1 MSEAKDTQAAATRE
15 NVSKAYAEAVSRPAG
30 GCCGGGAPCG
40 ETAKLAGYGANE
52 LNVLPQDA
60 VEHSFGCGN
69 PLAFSQV
76 QAGEVVLDLGSGA
89 GMDLILASQKVG
101 PRGRA
106 IGVDMT
112 DEMIAHARH
121 NLEKAGAQNAEV
133 RKGIIEKLPV
143 DSSSV
148 DWVIS
153 NCVINLS
160 PEKPK
165 VFGEIARVL
174 RPGGRFSISDIVAR
188 DLPAWALQ
196 SKDLYSACVAGA
208 VSEKDYLSG
217 LEAAGLEGARVV
229 ARQVYDASQIRSFLL
244 SGEFGKLPDG
254 LDPQALAKA
263 LEGKVWSA
271 QFEGTKAGGKYSSK
285 TLPLARVSA
294 APSTSGCCGPSGTAT
309 DAKESA
315 PGASMES
322 GSCCGG
328 SGAKATPAS
337 AAEAPCCSLRAA
349 LWNRVSGFFG
359 NLFARRAAGAG

>member
-1 MSEAKDTQAAATRE
+1 MSEAKDTQAVATRE
-15 NVSKAYAEAVSRPAG
+15 NVSKAYAEAVSRPVG
-30 GCCGGGAPCG
+30 GCCGGGAPSG
-40 ETAKLAGYGANE
+40 ETAKLAGYGGHE
-52 LNVLPQDA
+52 LKVLPQDA

-101 PRGRA
+101 PAGRA

-112 DEMIAHARH
+112 DEMIAHARR
-121 NLEKAGAQNAEV
+121 NLEKAGAENAEV
-133 RKGIIEKLPV
+133 RKGIIENLPV

-165 VFGEIARVL
+165 VFSEIARVL
-174 RPGGRFSISDIVAR
+174 KPGGRFSISDIVAQ

-208 VSEKDYLSG
+208 ISEKDYLAG
-217 LEAAGLEGARVV
+217 LQGAGLEGARVV
-229 ARQVYDASQIRSFLL
+229 ARQVYDASQIRGFLL

-271 QFEGTKAGGKYSSK
+271 QFEGQKRGGKSSPK
-285 TLPLARVSA
+285 TLPLAQIPAVSSA
-294 APSTSGCCGPSGTAT
+294 SGCCGPSGTAM
-309 DAKESA
+309 DAKSGA
-315 PGASMES
+315 PGASTE
-322 GSCCGG
+322 GGGCCGG
-328 SGAKATPAS
+328 PGAKATPAS
-337 AAEAPCCSLRAA
+337 AAEEPCCSLRAA
-349 LWNRVSGFFG
+349 LWNRVSGFFR
-359 NLFARRAAGAG
+359 NLFTRGAAGAG